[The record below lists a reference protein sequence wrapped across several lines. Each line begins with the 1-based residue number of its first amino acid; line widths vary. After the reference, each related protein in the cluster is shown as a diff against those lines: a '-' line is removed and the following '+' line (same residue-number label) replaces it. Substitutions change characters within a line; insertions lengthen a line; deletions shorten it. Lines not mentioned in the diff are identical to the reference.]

1 METIRLCKISW
12 ESYIRKLAFI
22 NYKMNK
28 GRYESLV
35 PVVEIN
41 MQKLKARAKCR
52 LENSAFVYTGKLK
65 KIPHSLLM

>member
-1 METIRLCKISW
+1 METIRQN
-12 ESYIRKLAFI
+12 KLGKLYQEPCT
-22 NYKMNK
+22 YKLQINK

>member
-12 ESYIRKLAFI
+12 KSYIRKLALI
-22 NYKMNK
+22 VQIDKE
-28 GRYESLV
+28 RYQSLV

>member
-1 METIRLCKISW
+1 METYK
-12 ESYIRKLAFI
+12 KLYQEACT
-22 NYKMNK
+22 YKLQINK
-28 GRYESLV
+28 GRYQSLD
-35 PVVEIN
+35 PVVEIS

>member
-1 METIRLCKISW
+1 MKVLP
-12 ESYIRKLAFI
+12 
-22 NYKMNK
+22 
-28 GRYESLV
+28 

-52 LENSAFVYTGKLK
+52 LENSTFVYAGKLK